1 MNFPTGIYPVITEKF
16 CKNKDWLKTLKAVL
30 EGGAKI
36 VQLREKEK
44 SKKEILKMAEKYR
57 ALARGYKAVLIIND
71 HIDIAMAAGADG
83 VHLGQDDMPCIY
95 ARKIAPSMIIGVS
108 THNRKE
114 ALKAQKDGADYV
126 NIGPVFP
133 TKTKNNVYKPLGIK
147 GIKRV
152 SKGLK
157 IPFTVMGGINRKNI
171 GEASA
176 AGAKRAALVT
186 GITRASAPAKETK
199 LLRRIMGED

>member
-1 MNFPTGIYPVITEKF
+1 MKFPTGIYPVITEKF
-16 CKNKDWLKTLKAVL
+16 CKNRDWLKILRAVL
-30 EGGAKI
+30 KGGAKA

-57 ALARGYKAVLIIND
+57 AATYGYKAVLIIND
-71 HIDIAMAAGADG
+71 HIDVAMAVNADG
-83 VHLGQDDMPCIY
+83 VHLGQDDMPCNY

-114 ALKAQKDGADYV
+114 ALKAQRDGADYI

-133 TKTKNNVYKPLGIK
+133 TKTKENVYKPLGIK

-171 GEASA
+171 GEAAA

-186 GITRASAPAKETK
+186 GITRAPDPEKEIK
-199 LLRRIMGED
+199 LLRRIMNEI